1 MLAANLGMLLVALSW
16 GTMIP
21 SMTHLLMGWDP
32 FFLGAVRYCLPI
44 PAMLLLLRVVE
55 GRTPWFAGMAAWR
68 WWLLG
73 TIGIGVFAPLY
84 TLGIQHSNP
93 VTAAILSATSPV
105 VTAFVGWIAYRLP
118 VPRHMIPGITLTIAG
133 CAYTTYDPNL
143 HGTPFDLR
151 GGEIFIIAA
160 QACWSWY
167 SITAQRWLLGC
178 SQIRITTMTTMT
190 ASATLI
196 SVYLIASFFGAGRFP
211 PLVPPT
217 AFDYGLFI
225 WLALVPVMVGN
236 ILWHYGVNKL
246 GAVIAALF
254 MNLMPITAILI
265 TAAMGVAPTT
275 PQLIGGAL
283 VLVGIMLAQLRRAPS
298 RPSQL
303 QPE

>member
-32 FFLGAVRYCLPI
+32 FFLAAARYCLPI
-44 PAMLLLLRVVE
+44 APMLLLLRVAE
-55 GRTPWFAGMAAWR
+55 GRQPWFAGMAAWR

-73 TIGIGVFAPLY
+73 TVGIGMFAPLY
-84 TLGIQHSNP
+84 TVGIQHSNP
-93 VTAAILSATSPV
+93 VTAAILSASSPV

-118 VPRHMIPGITLTIAG
+118 VPRHMIPGILMTIAG
-133 CAYTTYDPNL
+133 CTYATYDPSL
-143 HGTPFDLR
+143 PGTPFDLR
-151 GGEIFIIAA
+151 GGELFIIAS

-178 SQIRITTMTTMT
+178 SQIRITTMTTVT
-190 ASATLI
+190 ASVTLI
-196 SVYLIASFFGAGRFP
+196 TVYLVASFFGAGHFP
-211 PLVPPT
+211 PAVPPT
-217 AFDYGLFI
+217 TFDYGLFI
-225 WLALVPVMVGN
+225 WLALVPVMIGN

-265 TAAMGVAPTT
+265 TAAMGIAPTRQ
-275 PQLIGGAL
+275 QLIGGAF
-283 VLVGIMLAQLRRAPS
+283 VLAGIMLAQLRR
-298 RPSQL
+298 RQL
-303 QPE
+303 QPR

>member
-32 FFLGAVRYCLPI
+32 FFLAAARYCLPI
-44 PAMLLLLRVVE
+44 APMLLLLRLAE
-55 GRTPWFAGMAAWR
+55 GRSPWFAGMAPWR

-73 TIGIGVFAPLY
+73 TVGIGMFAPLY
-84 TLGIQHSNP
+84 TVGIQHSNP
-93 VTAAILSATSPV
+93 VTAAILSASSPV

-118 VPRHMIPGITLTIAG
+118 VPRHMIPGLLLTIVG
-133 CAYTTYDPNL
+133 CAYATYDPNL
-143 HGTPFDLR
+143 QGTPFDLR
-151 GGEIFIIAA
+151 GGELFIIAA

-178 SQIRITTMTTMT
+178 SQIRITTMTTVT

-196 SVYLIASFFGAGRFP
+196 GVYLLASFFGAAQFP
-211 PLVPPT
+211 PVVPRT
-217 AFDYGLFI
+217 TFDYGLFI
-225 WLALVPVMVGN
+225 WLALVPVMIGN

-265 TAAMGVAPTT
+265 TAAMGIAPRTQ
-275 PQLIGGAL
+275 QLIGGAL
-283 VLVGIMLAQLRRAPS
+283 VLAGIMLAQLRR
-298 RPSQL
+298 R
-303 QPE
+303 